1 MTNLEKQLL
10 QKGYR
15 ATCVP
20 GILALW
26 VAEEDYGLRANVR
39 SHTRTLSKP

>member
-15 ATCVP
+15 APRLP
-20 GILALW
+20 GILALR
-26 VAEEDYGLRANVR
+26 VAEEDYGLRASVK